1 VPAQPE
7 MTGKSLLG
15 LLTSRGPAPAHR
27 DHLLTGKERHAW
39 VRQGGLGYPCRA
51 LRTDDYLYIRNFKPE
66 RWPAGDPEPGGDNDR
81 TFGDIDDGPTK
92 SFMRGSPDPQVRRLW
107 VLAVAKRPAEELYD
121 LNSDPDELINL
132 ADDPVLPKPSN
143 ASQSGSCGSSQPRE
157 ILAPPGEATSGTVFS
172 ITAGQEARD
181 EHWTKRRTGD
191 QHPASVRYRSDPG
204 ARRLRAGRPG
214 PCRRCALQR

>member
-1 VPAQPE
+1 LEAAGVPAQPE
-7 MTGKSLLG
+7 ITGKSLLG
-15 LLTSRGPAPAHR
+15 LLMSRGPAPAHR

-132 ADDPVLPKPSN
+132 ADDPRFAETKQRFAIRLMRELAATGDPR
-143 ASQSGSCGSSQPRE
+143 ASGGGDEWDGFQYYGRSGSQ
-157 ILAPPGEATSGTVFS
+157 
-172 ITAGQEARD
+172 
-181 EHWTKRRTGD
+181 RRTLD
-191 QHPASVRYRSDPG
+191 QAKNG
-204 ARRLRAGRPG
+204 
-214 PCRRCALQR
+214 